1 MITAIRE
8 FGKEKIKSLKKTRAE
23 LITERAL
30 FPKTSYGFARRD
42 LGVAL
47 SELYIEIWRALVR

>member
-8 FGKEKIKSLKKTRAE
+8 FGEERIKNIEKTRAE

-42 LGVAL
+42 LGIAL
-47 SELYIEIWRALVR
+47 SGLYIEIWRALVR